1 MILVGGLQTRF
12 QKPAR
17 DAQQV
22 LLYRSNIRYNQ
33 TEATVGPSKMTKC
46 QKVSAEVNKKMAT
59 YLKILRQRMQTTRSK
74 GEELEEG
81 LKPCGD
87 EYEGFIESDNNS
99 NREMTYA

>member
-46 QKVSAEVNKKMAT
+46 QKVSAEVKKKMAT
-59 YLKILRQRMQTTRSK
+59 YLKDSK
-74 GEELEEG
+74 A
-81 LKPCGD
+81 KNV
-87 EYEGFIESDNNS
+87 DNKK
-99 NREMTYA
+99 RRRGIRRGA